1 VFGARGTNLKPE
13 HVAVGTA
20 RVDLAKQD
28 PARGD
33 MSGSEGVNTENPGD
47 VNPFAVSAG
56 LARGF
61 WVELFRAKDA
71 KDAEGGVGLATEDRD
86 FIQVCAPTPPAS
98 DT

>member
-1 VFGARGTNLKPE
+1 MFSAEGTQRRLE
-13 HVAVGTA
+13 T
-20 RVDLAKQD
+20 
-28 PARGD
+28 
-33 MSGSEGVNTENPGD
+33 
-47 VNPFAVSAG
+47 FAVSAG